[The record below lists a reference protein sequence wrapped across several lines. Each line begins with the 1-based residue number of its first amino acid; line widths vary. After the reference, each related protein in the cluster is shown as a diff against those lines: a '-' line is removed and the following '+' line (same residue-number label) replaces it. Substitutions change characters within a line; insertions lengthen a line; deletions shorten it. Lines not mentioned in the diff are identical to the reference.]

1 MSQSL
6 FSVSSISPTGHC
18 LILFSLPGKDPGRK
32 ELPGGAQAALCLP
45 EASQPI
51 PQLYPAQGQ
60 GEEGGNSRSR
70 THESG
75 FAINIISTFALVFG
89 VWVSPLK

>member
-18 LILFSLPGKDPGRK
+18 LILFSLPGKDPG
-32 ELPGGAQAALCLP
+32 GAQAALCLP

-51 PQLYPAQGQ
+51 PQLHPAQGQ

-75 FAINIISTFALVFG
+75 FAISIISTFALVFG